1 MIDLAIS
8 KLKDALEKCYEAGD
22 VDEIADD
29 ISEAI
34 QMLLYTEEYQYTEG
48 N

>member
-1 MIDLAIS
+1 MIDLAIA
-8 KLKDALEKCYEAGD
+8 KLKDALEKCNEAGD

-34 QMLLYTEEYQYTEG
+34 QILEYAEG
-48 N
+48 Y

>member
-8 KLKDALEKCYEAGD
+8 KLNDALEKCYEAGD

-34 QMLLYTEEYQYTEG
+34 QILEYMEG
-48 N
+48 Y